1 MAELKVLVLGDGLLG
16 KELVNQTGWNYISR
30 KKDSFDIGNLSSF
43 FDEFIKYSVIVN
55 CIANT
60 DTYSDD
66 KESHWKTNYVF
77 VYELIKFCN
86 ENYIK
91 LIHISTDYLYTGS
104 VENASE
110 EDVPVHCNTWYG
122 YTKLLSDGL
131 VQLQSK
137 DYLLIRC
144 SHKPNPFPYEKA
156 WIDVIGNFDY
166 VDVISNKIIQL
177 INNNSSGVFN
187 VGTEL
192 KSIYDLALKTNH
204 NIESITSS
212 ISVPKNISL
221 NINKMENNLNK
232 KKFFSI
238 AIPAYGY
245 NGKGR
250 EFLNQSFNILFSQ
263 VFKDFEVVISDHSQD
278 DTIKDLCEYW
288 SKHLN
293 IKYFR
298 NEIGRGVISP
308 NLNNALK
315 NCSGK
320 WIKILFQ
327 DDLLFDA
334 NTLKNIKDFIDFDK
348 DMNWIASSF
357 WHTND
362 GVSIYRRIKPT
373 WPELPIWAG
382 HNHIGCPSAITI
394 KNEDILYFDDNL
406 NWLMDCDY
414 YQRMFLKHGLPK
426 ILDVDT
432 MINRVVEDR
441 LTNTIPEQQKISEY
455 EKLKNIYG

>member
-1 MAELKVLVLGDGLLG
+1 MAELKVIVLGDGLLG
-16 KELVNQTGWNYISR
+16 QEIVNQTGWNYISR

-43 FDEFIKYSVIVN
+43 FEEFRKYSIIVN

-77 VYELIKFCN
+77 VDELIKFCN
-86 ENYIK
+86 KNYIK
-91 LIHISTDYLYTGS
+91 LVHISTDYIYTGS

-137 DYLLIRC
+137 DYLVIRC

-166 VDVISNKIIQL
+166 VDVISNKIVQL
-177 INNNSSGVFN
+177 INNKSSGVFN

-192 KSIYDLALKTNH
+192 KSIYDLALKTNP
-204 NIESITSS
+204 NVEPINSPLN
-212 ISVPKNISL
+212 VPKNISL
-221 NINKMENNLNK
+221 NVDKMNNKLLVP
-232 KKFFSI
+232 FFSI

-263 VFKDFEVVISDHSQD
+263 VFTDFEVVISDHSQD
-278 DTIKDLCEYW
+278 DTIKDLCEVW
-288 SKHLN
+288 GKHLN

-308 NLNNALK
+308 NLNNALN

-334 NTLKNIKDFIDFDK
+334 NTLKNIKDFIDLDS
-348 DMNWIASSF
+348 DMKWMASSF

-362 GVSIYRRIKPT
+362 GRNLHTRLKPT
-373 WPELPIWAG
+373 WPDKPIWAG
-382 HNHIGCPSAITI
+382 HNSIGCPSAITI
-394 KNEDILYFDDNL
+394 KNEDILHFDDNL

-432 MINRVVEDR
+432 MINRIVQDR

>member
-16 KELVNQTGWNYISR
+16 QEIVNQTGWSYISR
-30 KKDSFDIGNLSSF
+30 KKDFFDIENLSSF
-43 FDEFIKYSVIVN
+43 FDEFGKYSVIVN

-60 DTYSDD
+60 NTYSDD

-77 VYELIKFCN
+77 VDELINFCN
-86 ENYIK
+86 KNYIK
-91 LIHISTDYLYTGS
+91 LVHISTDYLYTGS
-104 VENASE
+104 IENASE
-110 EDVPVHCNTWYG
+110 EDVPVHCKTWYG

-156 WIDVIGNFDY
+156 WIDVVGNFDY
-166 VDVISNKIIQL
+166 VDIISDKIIQL
-177 INNNSSGVFN
+177 INNKSSGLFN

-192 KSIYDLALKTNH
+192 KSIYNLALKTNL
-204 NIESITSS
+204 NIEPINS
-212 ISVPKNISL
+212 PL
-221 NINKMENNLNK
+221 NIPKDVSINIDKMNRELVP
-232 KKFFSI
+232 FFSI

-250 EFLNQSFNILFSQ
+250 DFLNQSFNILFTQ
-263 VFKDFEVVISDHSQD
+263 VFTDFEVVISDHSQD
-278 DTIKDLCEYW
+278 DTIKNLCESW
-288 SKHLN
+288 GKNLN

-298 NEIGRGVISP
+298 NEVGRGVISP

-334 NTLKNIKDFIDFDK
+334 NTLKNIKDFIDSDK
-348 DMNWIASSF
+348 DMNWMASSF

-362 GVSIYRRIKPT
+362 GRSLHTRLKPT
-373 WPELPIWAG
+373 WPDKPIWAG
-382 HNHIGCPSAITI
+382 HNSIGCPSAIAI
-394 KNEDILYFDDNL
+394 KNVDIIYFDDNI

-426 ILDVDT
+426 VLDVDT
-432 MINRVVEDR
+432 MVNRIVEDR
-441 LTNTIPEQQKISEY
+441 LTNTISEQQKISEY
-455 EKLKNIYG
+455 EKLKSIYG

>member
-43 FDEFIKYSVIVN
+43 FDEFRKYSVIVN

-60 DTYSDD
+60 DTYSED
-66 KESHWKTNYVF
+66 KDSHWKTNYVF
-77 VYELIKFCN
+77 VDELIKFCN
-86 ENYIK
+86 KNYIK
-91 LIHISTDYLYTGS
+91 LVHISTDYLYTGS

-131 VQLQSK
+131 IQLQCK

-156 WIDVIGNFDY
+156 WIDVVGNFDY
-166 VDVISNKIIQL
+166 VDVISSKIIQL
-177 INNNSSGVFN
+177 INHNSSGVFN
-187 VGTEL
+187 VGTDN
-192 KSIYDLALKTNH
+192 KSIYDLALKTNPSV
-204 NIESITSS
+204 ESINSPLN
-212 ISVPKNISL
+212 VPKNISL
-221 NINKMENNLNK
+221 NLDKMNKELSP
-232 KKFFSI
+232 FFSI

-250 EFLNQSFNILFSQ
+250 EFLNQSFNIMFTQ
-263 VFKDFEVVISDHSQD
+263 VFTDFEVVISDHSQD
-278 DTIKDLCEYW
+278 DTIKELCDTW

-293 IKYFR
+293 IRYFR
-298 NEIGRGVISP
+298 NEEGRGVISP
-308 NLNNALK
+308 NLNNALR

-327 DDLLFDA
+327 DDLLFDS
-334 NTLKNIKDFIDFDK
+334 NTLKNIKDFIDSDS
-348 DMNWIASSF
+348 DMKWMASSF

-362 GVSIYRRIKPT
+362 GRNLHSRLKPR
-373 WPELPIWAG
+373 WPNNPIWAG
-382 HNHIGCPSAITI
+382 HNSIGCPSAITI
-394 KNEDILYFDDNL
+394 KNEDILYFENGL

-426 ILDVDT
+426 ILDTDT
-432 MINRVVEDR
+432 MVNRIVEDR
-441 LTNTIPEQQKISEY
+441 LTNTIPEEQKRSEY
-455 EKLKNIYG
+455 IKLRELYNI

>member
-30 KKDSFDIGNLSSF
+30 KKDSFDIENLSSF
-43 FDEFIKYSVIVN
+43 FEDFKKYVVIVN

-60 DTYSDD
+60 DTYSNNKD
-66 KESHWKTNYVF
+66 SHWKTNYVF
-77 VYELIKFCN
+77 VDELIKFCN
-86 ENYIK
+86 ENNIK
-91 LIHISTDYLYTGS
+91 LVHISTDYLYTGS

-156 WIDVIGNFDY
+156 WIDVVGNFDY
-166 VDVISNKIIQL
+166 VDVISSKIIQL
-177 INNNSSGVFN
+177 INHNSSGVFN
-187 VGTEL
+187 VGTEN
-192 KSIYDLALKTNH
+192 KSIYDLALKTNPTV
-204 NIESITSS
+204 ESINSPLN
-212 ISVPKNISL
+212 VPKDISL
-221 NINKMENNLNK
+221 NLDKMNKELGP
-232 KKFFSI
+232 FFSI

-250 EFLNQSFNILFSQ
+250 EFLNQSFNIMFTQ
-263 VFKDFEVVISDHSQD
+263 VFTDFEVVISDHSQD
-278 DTIKDLCEYW
+278 DTIKELCDAW

-298 NEIGRGVISP
+298 NEVGRGVISP
-308 NLNNALK
+308 NLNNALR

-334 NTLKNIKDFIDFDK
+334 NTLKNIKDFIDSDT
-348 DMNWIASSF
+348 DMKWMASSF

-362 GVSIYRRIKPT
+362 GLNLHSRLKPR
-373 WPELPIWAG
+373 WPDNPIWAG
-382 HNHIGCPSAITI
+382 HNSIGCPSAITI
-394 KNEDILYFDDNL
+394 KNEDILYFEDDL

-414 YQRMFLKHGLPK
+414 YQKMFLKYGLPK

-432 MINRVVEDR
+432 MVNRIVADR
-441 LTNTIPEQQKISEY
+441 LTNTISEQQKVSEY
-455 EKLKNIYG
+455 EKLKTIYG